1 MALPAINI
9 RVQSD
14 TTDAVAGLNR
24 VDDALERVETQS
36 HQTGTAARSMAN
48 RLSVVGGVSA
58 QTRGKIQQVSFQLQD
73 LAVQMSSGTRAS
85 VALAQ
90 QLPQLAGAFGAVG
103 AVVGVMAAVGIPAL
117 AYVFNQ
123 TEDEAKNLADAINE
137 IRKQA
142 VALRDETRSAT
153 LGLVTPDELRLMDRI
168 KEINLEISK
177 IESDKLKLTKSGRQT
192 ADAMLATRRQERAE
206 LQSQLDEIRNASQE
220 RDRMIK
226 LTRETADAERL
237 LGEQMAEVARQAA
250 VAANETQRMRD
261 AAMDAAREF
270 ITVQAIRSRFA
281 GEDALMGM
289 PVVVPGRGEPPPS
302 VGGGIGGG
310 GGGIGSDGRL
320 QALME
325 SLQTERETIETWY
338 TESLELLATANASEL
353 EAIGGHN
360 EARLRLEQ
368 EYQDRLRGL
377 RSGYNGDALAQAGTF
392 FGQMA
397 DAARMGGE
405 KTVKAARIFGAA
417 QALIN
422 SYVAYTEVL
431 RDPLLPWFMRIPA
444 AAGVLGAG
452 LGMVNAI
459 KSTSGAASSASP
471 AIGASAASAQPQ
483 ISRNIVLEL
492 QGETF
497 GRRQV
502 ISLINQIN
510 EAVEDGAEL
519 RLT

>member
-103 AVVGVMAAVGIPAL
+103 AVVGVMAAIGIPAL
-117 AYVFNQ
+117 AYAFGDAS
-123 TEDEAKNLADAINE
+123 DEADAFAE
-137 IRKQA
+137 
-142 VALRDETRSAT
+142 ALKKVKESTQEANDAYRVFV
-153 LGLVTPDELRLMDRI
+153 LGLTSSDELRIMD
-168 KEINLEISK
+168 EIARKRAEIVQLQEKVENSAGRARKIARDNIATIQQEIGALEQT
-177 IESDKLKLTKSGRQT
+177 LTKLRDSV
-192 ADAMLATRRQERAE
+192 
-206 LQSQLDEIRNASQE
+206 SE

-338 TESLELLATANASEL
+338 AESLELLATANASEL

-459 KSTSGAASSASP
+459 KSTSGATSSASP

-483 ISRNIVLEL
+483 VSRNIVLEL

-519 RLT
+519 RLA